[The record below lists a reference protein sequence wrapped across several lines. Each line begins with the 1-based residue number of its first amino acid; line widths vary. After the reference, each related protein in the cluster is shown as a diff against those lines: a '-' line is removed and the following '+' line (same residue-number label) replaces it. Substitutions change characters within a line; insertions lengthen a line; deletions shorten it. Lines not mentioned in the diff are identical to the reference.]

1 MKRLVALGISI
12 GVLAGL
18 YTFVAFSITSIGS
31 WTAPFSVWIGFA
43 AWAMFYAKGGG
54 MQGLTVS
61 GASTLSG
68 AVWGWLIAVAWIAV
82 TSPTTGQ
89 HVSFALLGIAVAVGA
104 FAMCVQAAVPLI
116 SFIPGAFVGAASYF
130 GLQGANGFSGP
141 GFWTVVVSLVGGTV
155 LAFASEKGADAI
167 EKMLGLPVGD
177 PEQAGGSHQTP
188 HRKAHA

>member
-1 MKRLVALGISI
+1 MKRLIALGVSI

-18 YTFVAFSITSIGS
+18 YTFVAFSITNIGS

-68 AVWGWLIAVAWIAV
+68 AVWGWLIALAWLAV

-89 HVSFALLGIAVAVGA
+89 HTSFALLGIAVAIGA
-104 FAMCVQAAVPLI
+104 FAMCVQAGVPVLG
-116 SFIPGAFVGAASYF
+116 FIPGAFVGAASYF
-130 GLQGANGFSGP
+130 GLQGADGFKGP
-141 GFWTVVVSLVGGTV
+141 GFWTVVVSIVGGTV
-155 LAFASEKGADAI
+155 LAFLSEKGADVI
-167 EKMLGLPVGD
+167 EKLLGLTAGD

-188 HRKAHA
+188 NREAHA